1 MFKELPGAP
10 VREHIE
16 NYIIESVKGLKQTG
30 INAKIA
36 VIRAGDDTGLLFYE
50 DAIVKSAERYG
61 IEVQLI
67 SFDKDVN
74 QRYVELALEAKN
86 MDNDVH
92 GIILLRPFPE
102 HIDEEALRT
111 KLTPSKDIDAVTDI
125 SIAGLFAGK
134 DTFMACTAEATM
146 ELLKHYD
153 IDVCG
158 KKVVI
163 LGKSI
168 TVGRP
173 LTIMMINASATVTV
187 CHSKTPHEDI
197 VAACRNADIVVLA
210 TGLTESFGSEY
221 FRDGQIVVDIG
232 TGTGKDGRMHGD
244 LNIDEIRESG
254 VINDLTYTPVP
265 GGVGA
270 VTTAILMRN
279 VIRASKVE

>member
-1 MFKELPGAP
+1 MFNELPGAP

-16 NYIIESVKGLKQTG
+16 NYIIESVNELKQTG
-30 INAKIA
+30 IYAKIA
-36 VIRAGDDTGLLFYE
+36 VIRAGDDPGLLFYE
-50 DAIVKSAERYG
+50 DAIVRSAERYG

-67 SFDKDVN
+67 NFNKDVN

-111 KLTPSKDIDAVTDI
+111 KLIPSKDIDAVTDI

-146 ELLKHYD
+146 ELLKHYN

-173 LTIMMINASATVTV
+173 LTIMMINACATVTV
-187 CHSKTPHEDI
+187 CHSKTPHEDL
-197 VAACRNADIVVLA
+197 VAACHNADIVVLA
-210 TGLTESFGSEY
+210 TGLTENFGSEF

-232 TGTGKDGRMHGD
+232 TGTGKDGKMHGD